1 MCFSKSLR
9 RSLLSLLVLVA
20 LVGCGGF
27 TTYTRATLAPLGD
40 AFSCAAYQL
49 ERMGYTLE
57 LSDSVGGVVQARR
70 EITGLTETARRGA
83 AVATEVLT
91 VGLAGGKRTRFDQL
105 TVLVYSRSFPESNAI
120 DVTAG
125 MLTIAD
131 GAYEQ
136 GPPTTDARRDARRLA
151 SSCASI

>member
-1 MCFSKSLR
+1 M
-9 RSLLSLLVLVA
+9 RSLLSLLVLVSLA
-20 LVGCGGF
+20 GCGGF
-27 TTYTRATLAPLGD
+27 RTYTRATLAPLGD

-70 EITGLTETARRGA
+70 EITGLTEAARRGA

-125 MLTIAD
+125 MLTITD

-136 GPPTTDARRDARRLA
+136 SPPTTDARRDARRLA
-151 SSCASI
+151 TSCSSI